1 MRRFHKT
8 LKKTNLLSKKK
19 KKIGL
24 PPGTLIYT
32 GEKPK
37 IPTKIKIIDYNEE
50 NYSFIEE
57 FPSKK
62 NLQEIE
68 KNYIRWVEIAGLTE
82 IEKIEEIGNQFKIH
96 PLVLEDILNPDQRP
110 KFEDY
115 GNYIFIVL
123 NKLLWD
129 ESKEIFESEQIS
141 LILGENYVISFSELE
156 SDTFKPIFE
165 RIRAAR
171 GKIRSMK
178 ADYLAYALID
188 VIIDNYFLI
197 LETIGE
203 LIDNLEDKVIKNPEP
218 EVMQSIYR
226 LKRFSID
233 IRKSIWPLRQVINNL
248 QREQTNLISD
258 ELHIYLKDISDHIYR
273 ISDQLENYRDI
284 IFGMLDMY
292 LSSVSNKM
300 NDIMKVL
307 TIISTVFIPLSFLA
321 GFYGMNFINMPE
333 LSNPIAYPML
343 ILVMLI
349 LAIAMILF
357 FRRKKWI

>member
-1 MRRFHKT
+1 MKRFSRPIRTARSH
-8 LKKTNLLSKKK
+8 NKKK
-19 KKIGL
+19 KKIGV

-37 IPTKIKIIDYNEE
+37 IPTKIRITDYNDE
-50 NYSFIEE
+50 NYSIIEE
-57 FPSKK
+57 FPLEK
-62 NLQEIE
+62 NLQVIE
-68 KNYIRWVEIAGLTE
+68 KNNIRWVEITGLTE
-82 IEKIEEIGNQFKIH
+82 VDRIEEIGNQFKIH
-96 PLVLEDILNPDQRP
+96 PLVLEDILNPNQRP

-141 LILGENYVISFSELE
+141 LILGENFVISFSELE
-156 SDTFKPIFE
+156 SDTFKPIIE
-165 RIRAAR
+165 RIITAR
-171 GKIRSMK
+171 GRIRFMK

-197 LETIGE
+197 LEIFGE
-203 LIDNLEDKVIKNPEP
+203 LIDELEDKVIKNPEP
-218 EVMQSIYR
+218 EIMQSIYR

-233 IRKSIWPLRQVINNL
+233 LRKSIWPLRQVINKL
-248 QREQTNLISD
+248 QREKSNLISD
-258 ELHIYLKDISDHIYR
+258 DLQIYLKDISDHIYR
-273 ISDQLENYRDI
+273 ISDQLENDRDI

-307 TIISTVFIPLSFLA
+307 TMISTIFIPLSFIA
-321 GFYGMNFINMPE
+321 GFYGMNFIVYPNFRYDLLMIFIIIMIV
-333 LSNPIAYPML
+333 IALLML
-343 ILVMLI
+343 L
-349 LAIAMILF
+349 LF
-357 FRRKKWI
+357 KKKKWI